1 MRGAAYGVELP
12 HGLSIENWSY
22 TLQTPWGTEMLLDY
36 DPLGPIKDVTWDAAS
51 SVTSRRPDSEY
62 FLDINE
68 SACCVNITDHDSVVR
83 GLADADWVAA
93 GRGSGGR
100 TVYIAAMRNPL
111 LATMYRLYAEHR
123 AYDSATAADG
133 GPLSREQW
141 RLGLGLIAYKTPLT
155 GSWVVYLN
163 SRLDAETQ
171 GGLNALVTRCRRTAT

>member
-1 MRGAAYGVELP
+1 MWGDAYGVELP

-22 TLQTPWGTEMLLDY
+22 TLQTAWGTEMLLDY

-133 GPLSREQW
+133 GPLRSGPVAPRARAHCLQDAAD
-141 RLGLGLIAYKTPLT
+141 RQLGGLPQLPP
-155 GSWVVYLN
+155 GCPN
-163 SRLDAETQ
+163 P
-171 GGLNALVTRCRRTAT
+171 GGLNQLATRCRRTAT